1 MASSPPSSACREGRV
16 VTDGASSINPLVAEG
31 PRLPV
36 ETLRPAPSLQRVL
49 LLDRAQ
55 PRMADLASG
64 DIRAWENGPPVSVPM
79 VSAAFAL
86 DAYKRLQV
94 QVLRDPRPTSVE
106 SVLFSLRCGSTTLD
120 IVETT
125 TSELLIRGS
134 KGTVASGP
142 IGGSPAVVIVLR
154 PDRERRVIDVVAR
167 NAETLTGMDATV
179 AVTSWEPA
187 TLTIGG
193 PSIDATARHG
203 RRRLIPVH
211 IEAEPVLDPA
221 DQVRRAVSGA
231 RRVAGAVRD
240 RVL

>member
-1 MASSPPSSACREGRV
+1 MI
-16 VTDGASSINPLVAEG
+16 DGTSSINPLVAEG

-49 LLDRAQ
+49 LLDQSQ

-86 DAYKRLQV
+86 DAFKRLQV

-106 SVLFSLRCGSTTLD
+106 SVLFSLRCGSTVLD
-120 IVETT
+120 VVETT

-134 KGTVASGP
+134 DGTTAHGP
-142 IGGSPAVVIVLR
+142 IGDSAAIVVVLR
-154 PDRERRVIDVVAR
+154 PEIEERRVAVLAR
-167 NAETLTGMDATV
+167 NAETLNGIDATV
-179 AVTSWEPA
+179 AMVSWEPA
-187 TLTIGG
+187 TLTVGG
-193 PSIDATARHG
+193 PTIDKTGGHG

-211 IEAEPVLDPA
+211 LDVEPVLLPA